1 MNNFKNN
8 KIIQFIIRLLLDG
21 IFCCISGALVG
32 IYQLVMIYVLDLSNT
47 LFSTPNWTNI
57 LIVVSSLIIL
67 FPINYILIK
76 LSPSIDGS
84 GVPCLIK
91 DLHQNRKIEYKKSL
105 PSIYLNSYISSFY
118 GVNLGSE
125 GPSIVIAGKFSS
137 LYQDITKDD
146 NHLTNSIYA
155 CSGFGCAF
163 LSPLA
168 GIAYF
173 VESNFKALKDIKIIL
188 RLILV
193 CSLSFYISSLINHH
207 HLLSINAF
215 DFHFSH
221 LYLVLFLI
229 IFNPIIAMIFIKT
242 LICFKTFII
251 HNSYNFF
258 IKYRGLFLFAFAIF
272 ISFTLNYL
280 SGAGNKILTLDYLNM
295 PLYVLLGVLV
305 YKIVM
310 TSIYGSGGITGGLV
324 LPSMTLGVITSQIL
338 LNIVNKDILPST
350 TCYSLI
356 ILISM
361 CMMFGCINGNPLT
374 ASILVAST
382 VFGCTY
388 NVIDVLI
395 ILPLVLLAN
404 YSSFY
409 ICKIFNISG
418 LYSKMNAIK

>member
-1 MNNFKNN
+1 MKKILDK
-8 KIIQFIIRLLLDG
+8 KIIRYIFTLFFDA

-32 IYQLVMIYVLDLSNT
+32 LYQLVMQYVLSLSNY
-47 LFSTPNWTNI
+47 LFQTPNWINI

-76 LSPSIDGS
+76 ISPSIDGS
-84 GVPCLIK
+84 GVPYLIK
-91 DLHQNRKIEYKKSL
+91 DLHENRKIEYKKSL
-105 PSIYLNSYISSFY
+105 VSLYANSYISSFY

-125 GPSIVIAGKFSS
+125 GPSIVIAGKFGRF
-137 LYQDITKDD
+137 YQDITKNDD
-146 NHLTNSIYA
+146 DITTRIFE
-155 CSGFGCAF
+155 CSGLGCAF

-173 VESNFKALKDIKIIL
+173 IESNFKSLKSIKVFI

-193 CSLSFYISSLINHH
+193 CCLSFYISSLINQH
-207 HLLSINAF
+207 HLLSINTF
-215 DFHFSH
+215 DFQFKHV
-221 LYLVLFLI
+221 YLILFLV

-242 LICFKTFII
+242 IIFVKTFFI
-251 HNSYNFF
+251 HNSSNFF
-258 IKYRGLFLFAFAIF
+258 VKYRALILFSIAIV

-280 SGAGNKILTLDYLNM
+280 SGSGTKILSLDYLNM
-295 PLYVLLGVLV
+295 PTYLLLGILI

-310 TSIYGSGGITGGLV
+310 TSIYGSGSITGGLV
-324 LPSMTLGVITSQIL
+324 LPSMTLGCITAQIL
-338 LNIVNKDILPST
+338 LNLVGNDLLPST
-350 TCYSLI
+350 SYHSLI

-395 ILPLVLLAN
+395 IIPTVLISN
-404 YSSFY
+404 YLSYF
-409 ICKIFNISG
+409 ICKEFNVTG
-418 LYSKMNAIK
+418 LYSKLNDIK

>member
-1 MNNFKNN
+1 MNKFLNN
-8 KIIQFIIRLLLDG
+8 KTIRFIIRLLLDA

-32 IYQLVMIYVLDLSNT
+32 VYQLVMTYVLDLSNI
-47 LFSTPNWTNI
+47 LFSTPSWSNI
-57 LIVVSSLIIL
+57 LIAVSSLIIL

-76 LSPSIDGS
+76 FSPSIDGS
-84 GVPCLIK
+84 GVPYLIK
-91 DLHQNRKIEYKKSL
+91 DLHEHRDIEYKKSL

-125 GPSIVIAGKFSS
+125 GPSIVIAGKFSK
-137 LYQDITKDD
+137 LYQDITKDED
-146 NHLTNSIYA
+146 HLTNSIYA

-173 VESNFKALKDIKIIL
+173 VESNFKALKDIKIVI

-193 CSLSFYISSLINHH
+193 CLLSFYISSLINHH

-215 DFHFSH
+215 DLHFSH
-221 LYLVLFLI
+221 IYIILFLI
-229 IFNPIIAMIFIKT
+229 IFNPIVAMIFIKT
-242 LICFKTFII
+242 LICFKTFVY
-251 HNSYNFF
+251 HNSNNFF
-258 IKYRGLFLFAFAIF
+258 IKYRGLFLLALAIV
-272 ISFTLNYL
+272 ISFTINYL

-324 LPSMTLGVITSQIL
+324 LPSMTLGAITAQIL
-338 LNIVNKDILPST
+338 LNIINKDILPST
-350 TCYSLI
+350 SCYSLI

-374 ASILVAST
+374 SSILVAST

-388 NVIDVLI
+388 NVIDILI
-395 ILPLVLLAN
+395 ILPTVLVSN
-404 YSSFY
+404 YLSYF